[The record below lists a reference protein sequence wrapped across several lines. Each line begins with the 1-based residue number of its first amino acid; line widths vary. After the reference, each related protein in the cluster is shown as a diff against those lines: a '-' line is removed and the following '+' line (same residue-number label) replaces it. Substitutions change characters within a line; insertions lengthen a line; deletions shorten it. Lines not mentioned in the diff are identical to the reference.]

1 MNRRNNKICISLILA
16 ATILFIAAPPASA
29 LILHPDGD
37 PNLAVWTDRPADDV
51 IGKWEKKWEGKASCV
66 AVSRNCI
73 VTTRHQGG
81 GAETPVKIAGA
92 SYSIAQ
98 IWNHDT
104 ADLRLVKL
112 SGANL
117 AEFVQPYTKTDESG
131 KEIVIGGC
139 GVGNGD
145 PCETNGTVY
154 GYEWGDLATRA
165 LRFGTNIIEN
175 PVSDSN
181 LPPYISDIVVADFD
195 DLSRD
200 NPTAYECI
208 PADHDSGGGW
218 FIKDGDTWKL
228 VALTRAVE
236 THYEDG
242 HEDDPEYRL
251 FESWFRKPSNPI
263 RSDAD
268 ILDAVRISSY
278 ARWISDN
285 LPEITPGDFTG
296 DDRVD
301 AADFAVFANFW
312 QSEDCR
318 APDWCL
324 GADAEP
330 DGDID
335 AIDLAAFAQNWLNP
349 I

>member
-51 IGKWEKKWEGKASCV
+51 IGKWGANASCV
-66 AVSRNCI
+66 AISRNCI

-81 GAETPVKIAGA
+81 GTWTPVKIAGA

-98 IWNHDT
+98 IWNHNT

-117 AEFVQPYTKTDESG
+117 AEFVDIYAQTDETG
-131 KEIVIGGC
+131 KEFVIGGY
-139 GVGNGD
+139 GVGNGA
-145 PCETNGTVY
+145 ELQNGGTTY
-154 GYEWGDLATRA
+154 GYAWGDLATRA

-175 PVSDSN
+175 QVSDSN
-181 LPPYISDIVVADFD
+181 IPPYISDIVVADFD
-195 DLSRD
+195 DLSRG

-208 PADHDSGGGW
+208 PADHDSGCGW
-218 FIKDGDTWKL
+218 FIKDGDAWKL

-236 THYEDG
+236 AHYEDG
-242 HEDDPEYRL
+242 HEDDPEYKL

-278 ARWISDN
+278 AQWISDN
-285 LPEITPGDFTG
+285 LPEITPGDLTG

-312 QSEDCR
+312 RNEDCR